1 MIVNAKKRLVS
12 ASDEDKDM
20 ELFFNMVSD
29 LCEEY
34 GYDAYDY
41 IYKDQDMSIWA
52 RSKDK
57 SIKIV
62 LEYLN
67 GKWDLG
73 FIKGNFD
80 KVKSGKDFE
89 KVLTTMNDL
98 KDLLEELKNV
108 ALEK

>member
-12 ASDEDKDM
+12 ASDEDM
-20 ELFFNMVSD
+20 NIFFNRVSD

-41 IYKDQDMSIWA
+41 IYKDQDMKIWE
-52 RSKDK
+52 RSRDK
-57 SIKIV
+57 SVKVV
-62 LEYLN
+62 LGYIN
-67 GKWDLG
+67 GKWDLS

-98 KDLLEELKNV
+98 KDLLDELKNV

>member
-1 MIVNAKKRLVS
+1 MIVNAKKRLIS

-34 GYDAYDY
+34 NYDTYDY
-41 IYKDQDMSIWA
+41 AYKDQDMKIWA
-52 RSKDK
+52 RSRDK
-57 SIKIV
+57 SVKIV
-62 LEYLN
+62 LGYLN

>member
-34 GYDAYDY
+34 NYDTYDY
-41 IYKDQDMSIWA
+41 AYKDQDMKIWA
-52 RSKDK
+52 RSRDK
-57 SIKIV
+57 SVKVVLSYIK
-62 LEYLN
+62 
-67 GKWDLG
+67 GKWDLS

-80 KVKSGKDFE
+80 NVKSGKDFE
-89 KVLTTMNDL
+89 KVLTTVNDL
-98 KDLLEELKNV
+98 KDLLDELKNI